1 MKKLISSML
10 FAAIVLAPLAAEAGS
25 IQNRLNRQEYRVY
38 QGVKNGSISA
48 KEYKQ
53 IDRRIDKIEAA
64 RLRKI
69 NSGGKLT
76 TVEKDRLNRRLN
88 NTSRT
93 IYRDRHD

>member
-1 MKKLISSML
+1 ML
-10 FAAIVLAPLAAEAGS
+10 FAAIVLVPFAAEAGS
-25 IQNRLNRQEYRVY
+25 IQNRVNRQEYRVY
-38 QGVKNGSISA
+38 QGVKNGSIST

-53 IDRRIDKIEAA
+53 IDRRLDSIEAA

-69 NSGGKLT
+69 KSGGKFT
-76 TVEKDRLNRRLN
+76 QAEKRQIDRRLN